1 MRQIL
6 QNDSLLPSNAFS
18 ISCCLQG
25 FTNWN
30 KRDFNQFIKANE
42 KYGRDDIDNI
52 AREVEGKSPEEVIE
66 YSGVKFW
73 NVFRT
78 HVISLSFFAT
88 FSLKIRRYKIW
99 MCIRIFSLRSM
110 QWFYSEDLILLKWFN
125 LLHINMPFDPPWS
138 KFRTWHINLHWQHG
152 LVESWNCLM
161 VATRLLMQ
169 WVYML
174 F

>member
-1 MRQIL
+1 MTLQSYCQLQQMIHTWDKIL

-18 ISCCLQG
+18 FSCCLQG

-73 NVFRT
+73 NVFLN

-88 FSLKIRRYKIW
+88 CSLKIRRCRIW
-99 MCIRIFSLRSM
+99 MCIRIFSLRSAW
-110 QWFYSEDLILLKWFN
+110 WFYSEDLILLKRFN
-125 LLHINMPFDPPWS
+125 LLHLNMPPATFVPPWS
-138 KFRTWHINLHWQHG
+138 KFRTCHN
-152 LVESWNCLM
+152 
-161 VATRLLMQ
+161 
-169 WVYML
+169 
-174 F
+174 